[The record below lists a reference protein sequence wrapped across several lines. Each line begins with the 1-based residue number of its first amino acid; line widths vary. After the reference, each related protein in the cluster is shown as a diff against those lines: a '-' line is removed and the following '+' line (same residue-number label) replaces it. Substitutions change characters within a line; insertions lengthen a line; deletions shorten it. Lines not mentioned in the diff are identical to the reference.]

1 MLQERDR
8 CQNVEERQCAH
19 GNKEPGEHRAGVPS
33 SVVCWTFENEQ
44 NSERML
50 M

>member
-8 CQNVEERQCAH
+8 CQNVEERQCAR
-19 GNKEPGEHRAGVPS
+19 GNKEPEHRAGVPS
-33 SVVCWTFENEQ
+33 SAVCWTFGNEQ